1 MNSVCLVH
9 PEVTLRKNNFKLSCH
24 PQILNYIKETSNN
37 LLYIIKILRTRT
49 SILYKAKA

>member
-9 PEVTLRKNNFKLSCH
+9 PEIALRINNFKLSCH
-24 PQILNYIKETSNN
+24 PQILNYIRETSNN
-37 LLYIIKILRTRT
+37 LLCIIILRIRT